1 MRGFRPEADAS
12 PSRRRHRAPI
22 ADRSSLIAAMLAL
35 AATAVAGAV
44 LHAAHRR
51 RVERRSLARL
61 PLDHDG
67 IVRGAR
73 GFTLAGDPAR
83 AVMVVHGFGDT
94 PQSVAEL
101 AHALHADG
109 WTVRVPLLPG
119 HGRTVRDFAASGA
132 DAWLSCAREEL
143 AALRARHGTVALV
156 GQSMGAA
163 ICAVLAAETPE
174 ASALVLL
181 APYVTAPRVVRAVGR
196 AHLALG
202 LVLPYLDSDGGA
214 ASIHDP
220 EARAQA
226 LGYGVVTPRL
236 LRELGR
242 IVDAAHAALPHVQA
256 PTRVVLSRRDNRV
269 AAEAAAVAAARIG
282 AGTRDV
288 LWLEESGHVIAVDRE
303 RARVFSATCEWLGTH
318 CPAPAPS

>member
-1 MRGFRPEADAS
+1 MRERRPLA
-12 PSRRRHRAPI
+12 RALMLP
-22 ADRSSLIAAMLAL
+22 LAL
-35 AATAVAGAV
+35 LTAAVAAAA

-51 RVERRSLARL
+51 RVERRVGARL
-61 PLDHDG
+61 PLGDDG
-67 IVRGAR
+67 VVRGAH
-73 GFTLAGDPAR
+73 GFTLEGDPAR
-83 AVMVVHGFGDT
+83 AVLVVHGFGDT

-101 AHALHADG
+101 ARALHADG

-132 DAWLSCAREEL
+132 DAWLACAREEL
-143 AALRARHGTVALV
+143 AALRARHGAVALV

-163 ICAVLAAETPE
+163 LCAVLAAETPDV
-174 ASALVLL
+174 SALVLL
-181 APYVTAPRVVRAVGR
+181 APYVTAARAVRAVGR

-202 LVLPYLDSDGGA
+202 LVLPYLGTDGGA

-242 IVDAAHAALPHVQA
+242 IVDAAHAALPDIQA

-269 AAEAAAVAAARIG
+269 AAEAAAVAAGRIG
-282 AGTRDV
+282 SRTRDV
-288 LWLEESGHVIAVDRE
+288 LWLEASGHVIAVDRE
-303 RARVFSATCEWLGTH
+303 RARVFAATREWLATH
-318 CPAPAPS
+318 AADVAARGLPVS

>member
-1 MRGFRPEADAS
+1 MRERRS
-12 PSRRRHRAPI
+12 PARALMLP
-22 ADRSSLIAAMLAL
+22 LAL
-35 AATAVAGAV
+35 LTAAAAAAA

-51 RVERRSLARL
+51 RVERRVGARL
-61 PLDHDG
+61 PLGDDG
-67 IVRGAR
+67 VVRGAH
-73 GFTLAGDPAR
+73 GFTLEGDPGAAR
-83 AVMVVHGFGDT
+83 AVLLVHGFGDT

-101 AHALHADG
+101 ARALHADG

-132 DAWLSCAREEL
+132 DAWLSCARAEL
-143 AALRARHGTVALV
+143 SALRARHASVALV

-163 ICAVLAAETPE
+163 LCAVLAAETPDV
-174 ASALVLL
+174 SALVLL
-181 APYVTAPRVVRAVGR
+181 APYVTAARAVRAVGR
-196 AHLALG
+196 AHLAIG
-202 LVLPYLDSDGGA
+202 LVLPYLGTDGGA

-242 IVDAAHAALPHVQA
+242 IVDAAHAALPSVRA

-269 AAEAAAVAAARIG
+269 AAEAAAVAAERIG
-282 AGTRDV
+282 SRMRDV
-288 LWLEESGHVIAVDRE
+288 LWLEASGHVIAVDRE
-303 RARVFSATCEWLGTH
+303 RARVFAATREWLATH
-318 CPAPAPS
+318 ADVPARGLPVS

>member
-1 MRGFRPEADAS
+1 LARALVLPLAILSATTAIVAL
-12 PSRRRHRAPI
+12 RH
-22 ADRSSLIAAMLAL
+22 L
-35 AATAVAGAV
+35 
-44 LHAAHRR
+44 HRR
-51 RVERRSLARL
+51 RVERRVLLRL
-61 PLDHDG
+61 PLDGDG

-83 AVMVVHGFGDT
+83 AVLVVHGFGDT

-132 DAWLSCAREEL
+132 DAWLACAREEL

-163 ICAVLAAETPE
+163 LCAVLAAETPD

-181 APYVTAPRVVRAVGR
+181 APYVTAPRVVRAVAR
-196 AHLALG
+196 THLALG
-202 LVLPYLDSDGGA
+202 LVLPYLDSGGGA

-242 IVDAAHAALPHVQA
+242 IVDAAHAVLPDVQA

-269 AAEAAAVAAARIG
+269 AAEAAAIAAQRIG
-282 AGTRDV
+282 SRTRDV
-288 LWLEESGHVIAVDRE
+288 LWLEASGHVIAVDRE
-303 RARVFSATCEWLGTH
+303 RARVFAATREWLATH
-318 CPAPAPS
+318 CAAPVPS

>member
-1 MRGFRPEADAS
+1 MLPLAILSATTAIVAL
-12 PSRRRHRAPI
+12 RH
-22 ADRSSLIAAMLAL
+22 
-35 AATAVAGAV
+35 
-44 LHAAHRR
+44 LHRL
-51 RVERRSLARL
+51 RVERRVLLRL
-61 PLDHDG
+61 PLDGDG

-83 AVMVVHGFGDT
+83 AVLVVHGFGDT

-132 DAWLSCAREEL
+132 DAWMACAREEL

-163 ICAVLAAETPE
+163 LCAVLAAETPD

-181 APYVTAPRVVRAVGR
+181 APYVTAPRVVRAVAR
-196 AHLALG
+196 THLALG
-202 LVLPYLDSDGGA
+202 LVLPYLDSGGGA

-220 EARAQA
+220 
-226 LGYGVVTPRL
+226 
-236 LRELGR
+236 
-242 IVDAAHAALPHVQA
+242 
-256 PTRVVLSRRDNRV
+256 
-269 AAEAAAVAAARIG
+269 
-282 AGTRDV
+282 
-288 LWLEESGHVIAVDRE
+288 
-303 RARVFSATCEWLGTH
+303 
-318 CPAPAPS
+318 